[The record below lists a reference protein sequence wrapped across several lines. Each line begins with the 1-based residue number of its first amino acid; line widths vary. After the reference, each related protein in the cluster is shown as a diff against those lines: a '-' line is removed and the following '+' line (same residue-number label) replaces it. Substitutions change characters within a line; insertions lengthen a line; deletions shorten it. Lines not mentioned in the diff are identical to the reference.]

1 MTIVRFILGLTACCI
16 AGQSHA
22 QWTSDAWMFTDPTRE
37 DRPIPVNFL
46 RPDGDPEP
54 LPWVIVAH
62 GFVMGP
68 DDYDDLATALVDQ
81 GFLVGLVD
89 TETGFATSHCEGGIS
104 SMPPSNANPSG
115 SRNDSATRPNML
127 SVE

>member
-16 AGQSHA
+16 AGQSHS
-22 QWTSDAWMFTDPTRE
+22 QWTSDAWTFTDPTRE

-46 RPDGDPEP
+46 RPNGDPEP

-81 GFLVGLVD
+81 GFLVGRGLPPTSNITAINTVALPRNGLVCPRR
-89 TETGFATSHCEGGIS
+89 S
-104 SMPPSNANPSG
+104 
-115 SRNDSATRPNML
+115 
-127 SVE
+127 